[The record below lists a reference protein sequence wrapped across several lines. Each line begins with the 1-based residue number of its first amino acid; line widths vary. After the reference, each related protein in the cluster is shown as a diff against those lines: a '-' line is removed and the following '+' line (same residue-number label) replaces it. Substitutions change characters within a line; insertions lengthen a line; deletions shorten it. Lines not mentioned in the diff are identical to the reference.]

1 MTPHLGQNLYL
12 RVVDLA
18 NQSEIGR
25 VVKAVNTAA
34 FSVSIGGVTAG
45 RSYNIDFF
53 ADHNKNGKYDAPSV
67 DHAWRLTV
75 DTLVGDTIVP
85 FAHNTNFTDID
96 WPHALTVA
104 FSNMT
109 PHLTQNLYL
118 ALIDKGS
125 NKEVERKKMNVT
137 SANFNVV
144 FEGVIPGNSY
154 DVDLFADHNK
164 NGKYDAPSADHAW
177 RLTVDNLVGDT
188 IVPFAH
194 NTNFTDIEWKYLL
207 TVQYTGF
214 TPHVGQ
220 LMAFYIRNQSNQA
233 IIDSVII
240 NPLIGADF
248 TVMSYAIVPGINYN
262 IDFYADLN
270 GNDHYDIPPTDHAWR
285 IDLSEVTG
293 DTLLN
298 FAHNTTFT
306 DIGLGTTTGIG
317 INGYSYEPELYPN
330 PAGDFVKLIYENLD
344 EQHVKIQI
352 YNSTGLLL
360 FENSQSVID
369 NNVLINLENLSPGFY
384 YLNVAGEKFRNA
396 YKFIKE

>member
-1 MTPHLGQNLYL
+1 MF
-12 RVVDLA
+12 
-18 NQSEIGR
+18 E
-25 VVKAVNTAA
+25 
-34 FSVSIGGVTAG
+34 GVIPG
-45 RSYNIDFF
+45 NSYDVDFF

-85 FAHNTNFTDID
+85 FAHNTSFTDI
-96 WPHALTVA
+96 L
-104 FSNMT
+104 
-109 PHLTQNLYL
+109 
-118 ALIDKGS
+118 
-125 NKEVERKKMNVT
+125 
-137 SANFNVV
+137 
-144 FEGVIPGNSY
+144 
-154 DVDLFADHNK
+154 
-164 NGKYDAPSADHAW
+164 
-177 RLTVDNLVGDT
+177 
-188 IVPFAH
+188 
-194 NTNFTDIEWKYLL
+194 WKYLL

-306 DIGLGTTTGIG
+306 DIGLGTSTGIG